1 MTTKFEITHEL
12 KDQNRVQE
20 IKIGNGT
27 SPNGIFIAVKGYSTF
42 VGSDDAIIH
51 LEYYNG
57 KMLLHVW
64 GNVNSEDPTATID
77 LEKAKEKYYDTGSIF
92 HHNKAR
98 SG

>member
-27 SPNGIFIAVKGYSTF
+27 SPNGIFIALKGFSTF
-42 VGSDDAIIH
+42 VGNDDAIISI
-51 LEYYNG
+51 EYIRG

-64 GNVNSEDPTATID
+64 DDVNSEEPITID
-77 LEKAKEKYYDTGSIF
+77 LEQAKEKYYDTGSIF
-92 HHNKAR
+92 HHNTR